1 MKRLAGLTETVEATA
16 VFWFF
21 YQALRILFSM
31 LFGLLYDALFA
42 GRASMTTVGLFFVG
56 LLVAALTPLVVPRRR
71 QALRTT
77 LLVGAVLVFL
87 GRMSLSLDHP
97 QGRLVASLI
106 VVAAASLYLAAKLR
120 AAPGDVPRALVMA
133 LVIDQ
138 GVRAAGHTWDVTL
151 QPSWWLFQILISLA
165 LCALAG
171 WLSGWRPI
179 GPAGEDTRV
188 GLGLG
193 LLWGSWLFLQMSLL
207 AFPNAMARWSGES
220 YLLFALSWP
229 FVLLLT
235 FLGEELWQTRR
246 GLIDGVLLLII
257 LLAGLA
263 LGYLLTGPLA
273 FLGLLLAQL
282 ASLVALFSCLPI
294 RCRNQADRLGP
305 ALALGNLLFLLFG
318 FAYAFTFTYPY
329 TLQVFRGLGLAVFLV
344 AGLLAA
350 LPALRHPPVDRRPR
364 RPSPA
369 RWFTV
374 WGSAALV
381 VCLILIVP
389 SPCRRIPPA
398 EGEPLRAATYN
409 IHYGYDTDWHLSL
422 EAQAKAIEAS
432 GAGLVMLQEVDTGRP
447 TSYMID
453 DAMWLACRLDMEA
466 AYLPTMEHLTG
477 IALLSRYPIL
487 DTETAL
493 LPSDLEQTGIIWARL
508 DVGGSRREAEPAPVA
523 VNAFATW
530 LGLEPEERARQLDA
544 TLPFLAA
551 HGGPAAFGGDLNST
565 PESPIYAR
573 IAAAGFVDPFAALGL
588 GSPPTDPAIE
598 PHKRIDFV
606 WLRDLE
612 PARARVVDSVAS
624 DHRPVVVE
632 ALLP

>member
-1 MKRLAGLTETVEATA
+1 MKKLTGLTETIEATA

-31 LFGLLYDALFA
+31 LFGLFYDAIFA
-42 GRASMTTVGLFFVG
+42 GRTSMATVGLFMVA
-56 LLVAALTPLVVPRRR
+56 LLVAALAPLAAPRR
-71 QALRTT
+71 QAAFRPI

-97 QGRLVASLI
+97 QGRLVASMI
-106 VVAAASLYLAAKLR
+106 VVAAGGIYLTTKLR
-120 AAPGDVPRALVMA
+120 AAPGDVSRALVLA

-138 GVRAAGHTWDVTL
+138 VARAAGHTFDITM
-151 QPSWWLFQILISLA
+151 QPSWWLLQVLLSLA
-165 LCALAG
+165 LCLLAG
-171 WLSGWRPI
+171 WLSRWRPI
-179 GPAGEDTRV
+179 DQAEESKQA

-193 LLWGSWLFLQMSLL
+193 LLWGGWLFLQMSLL

-235 FLGEELWQTRR
+235 FLGKELWQTRR
-246 GLIDGVLLLII
+246 GLLDGVLLLVI

-263 LGYLLTGPLA
+263 LGHLLTGPLA

-282 ASLVALFSCLPI
+282 ASLVALFSCLPV
-294 RCRNQADRLGP
+294 RCQNRSDRLGP
-305 ALALGNLLFLLFG
+305 ALALGNLLFLLFS

-329 TLQVFRGLGLAVFLV
+329 LLEIMRGLGLAVFLL

-350 LPALRHPPVDRRPR
+350 VPALRHPPVDRRPP
-364 RPSPA
+364 RPSLA

-374 WGSAALV
+374 WGSAVLIL
-381 VCLILIVP
+381 CLILVLP
-389 SPCRRIPPA
+389 SPCQRTAPA
-398 EGEPLRAATYN
+398 VGEPLRAATYN
-409 IHYGYDTDWHLSL
+409 IHYGYDTEWHLSL
-422 EAQAKAIEAS
+422 ESQAQAIEAS

-453 DAMWLACRLDMEA
+453 DALWLACRLDMEA
-466 AYLPTMEHLTG
+466 VYLPTMEHLTG

-487 DTETAL
+487 DSETAL
-493 LPSDLEQTGIIWARL
+493 LPSELEQTGIIWAEL
-508 DVGGSRREAEPAPVA
+508 DVGGIEKEVETAPAT

-544 TLPFLAA
+544 ALPFLAA
-551 HGGPAAFGGDLNST
+551 HGGPAAFGGDFNST
-565 PESPIYAR
+565 PDSPIYAR
-573 IAAAGFVDPFAALGL
+573 LAAAGFVDPFAALGL

-606 WLRDLE
+606 WLRGLE
-612 PARARVVDSVAS
+612 PASARVLDTIAS